1 MALVNSNIMRNL
13 PMVSTL
19 FLLLTIISP
28 ITSFDYQPAGG
39 CKHQPFL
46 FDINVYMFK
55 LKPHLIW
62 FMLHV

>member
-1 MALVNSNIMRNL
+1 
-13 PMVSTL
+13 MVSTL